1 MNRTI
6 ITGARIWDASGA
18 APFEGEV
25 LVQGNRIETVAR
37 GSGQLPQAGC
47 QVIEGHGRFLMP
59 GLVEGHMHLS
69 FEAVTRSED
78 LTLVPP
84 EEHTLL
90 TARQAKLMLDHG
102 FTSCH
107 SGASAKLRLEIAVRN
122 EINAGRLQGPRIRA
136 ATPEITVSG
145 GLGDENMLHYP
156 RPSFALIADGVEE
169 MTKLVRICCREGVDN
184 VKLNVSG
191 DPFLPGCP
199 GEVTPMSQR
208 EIEAAIEVAHA
219 FGRVVNVHARSTEA
233 IKRSLRAGADVIYHC
248 EYADEEALDML
259 EAAKDRILVAP
270 TVSLFHTMLN
280 EASDYGV
287 SRATAEGMGMQRL
300 LEWSQKTHTELRR
313 RGIRHVIGGDYGFAW
328 SRHGTNARDL
338 GFFIQYFGY
347 SPSEALACATRNGG
361 ELMMLGRDETLGQVK
376 EGQLADLLLV
386 EGDPLA
392 DVAVLLDADRLALIM
407 KDGQIHKN
415 TAGAAQRRAAA

>member
-1 MNRTI
+1 MNKI
-6 ITGARIWDASGA
+6 MFAGAKIWDASGS
-18 APFEGEV
+18 APFDGDV
-25 LVQGNRIETVAR
+25 LVQDNRIAAVSRAP
-37 GSGQLPQAGC
+37 GQLPQSGC
-47 QVIEGHGRFLMP
+47 QVVDGSGMTLMP

-122 EINAGRLQGPRIRA
+122 EVNAGRLPGPRIRA

-156 RPSFALIADGVEE
+156 RPSFALIADGVDE

-199 GEVTPMSQR
+199 GEATPMSQR
-208 EIEAAIEVAHA
+208 EIDAAIEVAHA
-219 FGRVVNVHARSTEA
+219 FGRTVNVHARSTEA
-233 IKRSLRAGADVIYHC
+233 IKRSLKGGADVLYHC

-270 TVSLFHTMLN
+270 TVSLFHTMLF
-280 EASDYGV
+280 EASPFGMTKEIA
-287 SRATAEGMGMQRL
+287 RGMGMQRL
-300 LEWSQKTHTELRR
+300 LEWSQKTHTELRK

-347 SPSEALACATRNGG
+347 SPAEALKCATRNGG
-361 ELMMLGRDETLGQVK
+361 ALMMIGRDEKLGEIK
-376 EGQLADLLLV
+376 EGYLADLLLV
-386 EGDPLA
+386 DGDPLT
-392 DVAVLLDADRLALIM
+392 DVSLLLNPDRLAVIM
-407 KDGQIHKN
+407 KNGELYKN
-415 TAGAAQRRAAA
+415 AAGGVQRRAAA

>member
-6 ITGARIWDASGA
+6 ITGAKIWDASGA
-18 APFEGEV
+18 APFEGDV
-25 LVQGNRIETVAR
+25 LIQGNRIDAVAR
-37 GSGQLPQAGC
+37 GPGQLPQAGC
-47 QVIEGHGRFLMP
+47 QVIEGRGMTLMP

-107 SGASAKLRLEIAVRN
+107 SGASAKLRLEVAVRN
-122 EINAGRLQGPRIRA
+122 EVNAGRLPGPRIRA
-136 ATPEITVSG
+136 ASPEITVSG

-184 VKLNVSG
+184 IKLNVSG

-199 GEVTPMSQR
+199 GEITSMHQR
-208 EIEAAIEVAHA
+208 EVDAAVEVAHA
-219 FGRVVNVHARSTEA
+219 FGRAVNAHARSTDA
-233 IKRSLRAGADVIYHC
+233 IKRALRGGADVIYHC
-248 EYADEEALDML
+248 EYADEEALDLL

-270 TVSLFHTMLN
+270 TVSLFRTMLY
-280 EASDYGV
+280 EASAFGMTNEI
-287 SRATAEGMGMQRL
+287 ATGMGMARL
-300 LEWSQKTHTELRR
+300 LERSQKTHTELRK

-338 GFFIQYFGY
+338 GFFVQYFGY
-347 SPSEALACATRNGG
+347 STAEALVCATRNGG
-361 ELMMLGRDETLGQVK
+361 ALMAIGRDDKLGEVK
-376 EGQLADLLLV
+376 EGYLADLLLV
-386 EGDPLA
+386 DGDPLA
-392 DVAVLLDADRLALIM
+392 DPSVLLNADRLALIM
-407 KDGQIHKN
+407 KDGQIHKH
-415 TAGAAQRRAAA
+415 TPGAAHRRAAA